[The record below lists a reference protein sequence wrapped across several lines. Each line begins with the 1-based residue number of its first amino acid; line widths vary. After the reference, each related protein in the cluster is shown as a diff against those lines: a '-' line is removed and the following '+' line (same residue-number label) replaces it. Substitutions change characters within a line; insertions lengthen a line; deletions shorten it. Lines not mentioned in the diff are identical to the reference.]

1 MRLLPARL
9 LLCAVICLSVLLCGC
24 GTPGVPQPPSLNL
37 AKPVSDLR
45 AVRTGDQV
53 ELTWTI
59 PTETSDHA
67 NFRHRGQTKV
77 CEAADQSQLS
87 QCNAVLTLST
97 QNQKSATATVPIT
110 SAGPT
115 NYATFAIE
123 VDNDRGRNAGL
134 SNQVQI
140 PTAIVSKVNATRN
153 QLTPDAILVT
163 ADVTEQGPAV
173 SQTLE
178 LRRRDKATNTP
189 QESAVARRPLEIS
202 ELGANIS
209 FELRDET
216 FAWEKTYEY
225 RVVVVGSAKVPSGN
239 TVTFDAS
246 TSTPFEVFAH
256 DIFPPAIPSGLQAV
270 FSGQVH
276 VQSQVQG
283 PSIDLTWNPDME
295 RDLAGYFVYRRLQE
309 EPATAAAKLNA
320 QPVTAPA
327 FHDTAILP
335 GRTYVYSVSAVDERG
350 NESKRSEETSEQVP
364 QS

>member
-9 LLCAVICLSVLLCGC
+9 LFYAVICVSLLLWGC
-24 GTPGVPQPPSLNL
+24 GTPGLPQPPSLNL

-53 ELTWTI
+53 ELAWTI

-77 CEAADQSQLS
+77 CAATDQAQLG
-87 QCNAVLTLST
+87 QCNAVLTLPTPS
-97 QNQKSATATVPIT
+97 QKSATATVPIA

-140 PTAIVSKVNATRN
+140 PTAIVSKVKATRN

-163 ADVTEQGPAV
+163 ADVKEQGPAV

-225 RVVVVGSAKVPSGN
+225 RVVVVGSARVPTGN
-239 TVTFDAS
+239 VVTFDAS
-246 TSTPFEVFAH
+246 TSTPFEVFSH

-270 FSGQVH
+270 FSGQVP
-276 VQSQVQG
+276 VQGQG

-295 RDLAGYFVYRRLQE
+295 RDLAGYLVYRRLQE
-309 EPATAAAKLNA
+309 QPATAAVKLNA

-327 FHDTAILP
+327 FHDTAIQP

-364 QS
+364 QG